1 MCHSPGARRARGPA
15 PRCSHVARPGRRF
28 YHPFEQL
35 SLGSGGHFQYRPL
48 AAPRPRAAWDPSVC
62 PSPSFSLLEA
72 GQRRVLGV
80 FAVTRAARRRDRS
93 GVASAGCPLIPRD
106 GTARTGMQGGFGIR
120 VSCGPLLS
128 LPRWDFSP
136 AVFPGR
142 CAVVDGSAPGKGRRE
157 RVGFVLNAWC
167 SGIR

>member
-1 MCHSPGARRARGPA
+1 MLGALRRAAPTWHGRDAAFISPLSSSHLDQGGIFSTDVWLHLVRGLLGI
-15 PRCSHVARPGRRF
+15 PRFVLLLPSAFWR
-28 YHPFEQL
+28 
-35 SLGSGGHFQYRPL
+35 LGS
-48 AAPRPRAAWDPSVC
+48 
-62 PSPSFSLLEA
+62 A
-72 GQRRVLGV
+72 GFWGV

-93 GVASAGCPLIPRD
+93 GVASAGCPLIPWD
-106 GTARTGMQGGFGIR
+106 GAARTGMQRGFGIR

-167 SGIR
+167 SGII